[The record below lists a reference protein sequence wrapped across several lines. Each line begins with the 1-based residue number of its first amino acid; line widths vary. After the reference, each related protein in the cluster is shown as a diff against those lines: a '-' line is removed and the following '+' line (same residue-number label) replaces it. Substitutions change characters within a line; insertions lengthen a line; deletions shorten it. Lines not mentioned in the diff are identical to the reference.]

1 MPHWI
6 LFIFLFHHE
15 NVLWKFFIS
24 GYDIDIVRIEA
35 INLVDSVLDQSIS
48 IVHSQHYPDTIR
60 SESEHFAITCD
71 VIGVDLI
78 KSPTIESMSG
88 KSFDDFMPDIE
99 VGINV
104 NDSNNSLCNVNDHIT
119 TDGVYDDV
127 KRYERIERKFE
138 RLSSQ
143 LDVDFDKSDDQC
155 QADFDKAV
163 LSNVHSDEVSNLQS
177 DFSKISWDES
187 ASATTGDMGLNT
199 PDNDIQE
206 LPRGD

>member
-1 MPHWI
+1 M
-6 LFIFLFHHE
+6 
-15 NVLWKFFIS
+15 
-24 GYDIDIVRIEA
+24 
-35 INLVDSVLDQSIS
+35 LDESIS
-48 IVHSQHYPDTIR
+48 IVHSQHNNADTIR

-88 KSFDDFMPDIE
+88 KSFDDYMPDIDI
-99 VGINV
+99 GLNV
-104 NDSNNSLCNVNDHIT
+104 NDSNNSLCMVNDHIT
-119 TDGVYDDV
+119 DGDGGGVYDDV

-143 LDVDFDKSDDQC
+143 LDGEFDKSDDQC
-155 QADFDKAV
+155 QADFDKV
-163 LSNVHSDEVSNLQS
+163 VVSNVHSDEVSNLQS

-187 ASATTGDMGLNT
+187 ASATTGDMALNT